1 MWVVHEKTFIPHLPR
16 DIWIIRLFCSWNLH
30 WRRDVLINPFNK
42 LDYFL
47 HVFDPLTLLYIL
59 ILASVHSTN
68 HLFFII
74 YQVSYSSLVWDVH
87 PLPPPKEVSIKNMI
101 FTSADIRN
109 GKSTIFN
116 DSNICTSIASKSQDR
131 ANYVMVS
138 FRQHHF
144 DGKGNTDSQIQ
155 N

>member
-1 MWVVHEKTFIPHLPR
+1 MWEVNENPFIPHLPR
-16 DIWIIRLFCSWNLH
+16 DVCIIRFCCSFTLH
-30 WRRDVLINPFNK
+30 WKRDTLFHYFIK

-47 HVFDPLTLLYIL
+47 RVFDLPSFLYIL